1 MLRLTINNQ
10 NNLHSIF
17 CDLSKAF
24 DVINHDI
31 LIIKKLEY
39 YGFRGVILGWLKNYL
54 SDRFQYV
61 EIENEKSTQCPISC
75 GVPQGSILGPLLYLI
90 YVNDIDKS
98 TMGNI
103 LSFADDTSLFISD
116 TDPSNLFRTKTKFII
131 IKAPNQKC
139 DCTGL
144 SIKIN
149 GTPLIQIANNLEEKS
164 YKISWYLHRRGHDLE
179 ISYESCLQ
187 ENLESPFYY

>member
-1 MLRLTINNQ
+1 M
-10 NNLHSIF
+10 
-17 CDLSKAF
+17 
-24 DVINHDI
+24 
-31 LIIKKLEY
+31 
-39 YGFRGVILGWLKNYL
+39 ILGWLKKYL

-116 TDPSNLFRTKTKFII
+116 TDPSNLFRTSNIEIQNLYSWFCANRLSLNPTKTKFII

-164 YKISWYLHRRGHDLE
+164 TKFLVST
-179 ISYESCLQ
+179 
-187 ENLESPFYY
+187 